1 MLIAGVPFQV
11 GRRMMSDTAAGD
23 AVHPSSPAPAGDLAT
38 MLLDA
43 VARAPRD
50 DDSKKSHPAQI
61 TRKIET

>member
-50 DDSKKSHPAQI
+50 DDSKKSHPLKSRAKQK
-61 TRKIET
+61 T